1 MKDVEMCKKTM
12 LKDTIGAIALFVTLY
27 VSLSLLT

>member
-1 MKDVEMCKKTM
+1 LKDVEMCKKTM
-12 LKDTIGAIALFVTLY
+12 LKDAIGAIALFVILY